1 YLDDE
6 GNPKVIDGKLDL
18 KDEEEFKDVI
28 IEFYK
33 EKVIIDSGD
42 SQVML
47 KSVKQSMEETDVE
60 FKGEEAYQFADW
72 YESIIGD
79 NESRI
84 QRYYI
89 TRINRENGEI
99 GYITIERFDELPRAR
114 VSIDEV
120 NGYEDSATA
129 RGIVARLN
137 QIDGYIGGKFEYYD
151 TRRDENTFPNL
162 N

>member
-1 YLDDE
+1 
-6 GNPKVIDGKLDL
+6 
-18 KDEEEFKDVI
+18 
-28 IEFYK
+28 
-33 EKVIIDSGD
+33 
-42 SQVML
+42 M
-47 KSVKQSMEETDVE
+47 
-60 FKGEEAYQFADW
+60 A
-72 YESIIGD
+72 
-79 NESRI
+79 ESRI

-99 GYITIERFDELPRAR
+99 GYITIERFDELARAR

-120 NGYEDSATA
+120 DRYEDSATA

-162 N
+162 NNLSDEAKKWFEQEDEEEEEEEQVEE

>member
-1 YLDDE
+1 MA
-6 GNPKVIDGKLDL
+6 
-18 KDEEEFKDVI
+18 EE
-28 IEFYK
+28 
-33 EKVIIDSGD
+33 
-42 SQVML
+42 
-47 KSVKQSMEETDVE
+47 
-60 FKGEEAYQFADW
+60 
-72 YESIIGD
+72 
-79 NESRI
+79 RI

-129 RGIVARLN
+129 RGLVARLN

-151 TRRDENTFPNL
+151 TRRDENTFPNINNL
-162 N
+162 SDEAKKWFEQEEEEETPVEEEPTE

>member
-1 YLDDE
+1 
-6 GNPKVIDGKLDL
+6 
-18 KDEEEFKDVI
+18 
-28 IEFYK
+28 
-33 EKVIIDSGD
+33 
-42 SQVML
+42 M
-47 KSVKQSMEETDVE
+47 
-60 FKGEEAYQFADW
+60 A
-72 YESIIGD
+72 
-79 NESRI
+79 ESRI

-162 N
+162 SGLSENALKWFRDEEEAPEEEEEEQVEE